1 MPNILLLLHVC
12 YTDVACILANGVLP
26 KDLSMKIIEL
36 TMYSGW
42 HHDIPHDITNA
53 LTEALHIQ
61 HVEQLIAPG
70 QRKLI
75 SL

>member
-1 MPNILLLLHVC
+1 MPNILMQVC
-12 YTDVACILANGVLP
+12 NTDVVCILANGVLP

-42 HHDIPHDITNA
+42 HHGIPHHITKS

-70 QRKLI
+70 QQKLI